1 MAPPRQTLPLSAFP
15 SKRINIA
22 LLSVLKLEIRYRFC
36 STVLL
41 KYLCMQKEKI
51 SDIIEWAGWIGVV
64 LILGGYVLLST
75 GIINGNVWQ
84 YHVMV
89 LLGSTFV
96 GIVSYKKRNFQPVVM
111 NAAFILFALIALD
124 RIFIK

>member
-1 MAPPRQTLPLSAFP
+1 
-15 SKRINIA
+15 
-22 LLSVLKLEIRYRFC
+22 
-36 STVLL
+36 
-41 KYLCMQKEKI
+41 MQKEKI